1 MEKPG
6 SFSQKTRIIR
16 GQTGA
21 TTANR
26 TDSNADMHQQMNMD
40 DAHYHAE
47 KLGLGRHG
55 THEGWIK
62 AEEARS
68 SSNAVVSA
76 EARHKMIAIAAFYL
90 AEKRQFAGHG
100 DYEDWIK
107 AEAEIDALLHGRI

>member
-1 MEKPG
+1 MEKSG
-6 SFSQKTRIIR
+6 SFSQKTRITR

-21 TTANR
+21 ATANR
-26 TDSNADMHQQMNMD
+26 TDFNADMHQQMDVD
-40 DAHYHAE
+40 DALYHAE

-62 AEEARS
+62 VEEARS
-68 SSNAVVSA
+68 SSNAAISA
-76 EARHKMIAIAAFYL
+76 EARHKMIAVAAFYL

-107 AEAEIDALLHGRI
+107 AEAEIDAVLHDRI